1 MRSPIK
7 SFELNIK
14 SVKELHALHQ
24 AFEKLL
30 PAIDLSEILRA
41 ELVSTVSALDCYLH
55 DIVRSKM
62 KKLVFDSIAL
72 NDLPANFRSFQ
83 IPLKCAKQLIDAQT
97 DTEKDAIIVQT
108 LKETLYKFSFESEQT
123 VEYAMSYIGIKKI
136 WSKLSTNMGM
146 SPADI
151 KTQLNLIVR
160 RRNNI
165 AHQSDI
171 SNLTTM
177 EKDPINRSDVEYVI
191 NYIEKLTESID
202 AVISAEI

>member
-14 SVKELHALHQ
+14 SVRELHALHQ

-30 PAIDLSEILRA
+30 PAVDLSEILRA
-41 ELVSTVSALDCYLH
+41 EFVSTVSALDCYLH

-72 NDLPANFRSFQ
+72 DDLPKNFKSFQ
-83 IPLKCAKQLIDAQT
+83 IPLKCAKQLVDAQT
-97 DTEKDAIIVQT
+97 DAEKDSIIIQT

-123 VEYAMSYIGIKKI
+123 VEYAMSYIGIRNI
-136 WSKLSTNMGM
+136 WTKLSKNMGIPP
-146 SPADI
+146 SDI

-171 SNLTTM
+171 SNLMTM
-177 EKDPINRSDVEYVI
+177 EKDQINRSDVEGVI
-191 NYIEKLTESID
+191 NFIEALARNID